1 MESVSAVLDAASGGE
16 MAEALALAL
25 LDRRKVSRILHV
37 PGVRRMMSVE
47 ESTTVVIRILKG
59 EPLAYWSFYAHLT

>member
-16 MAEALALAL
+16 MAEALAFAL
-25 LDRRKVSRILHV
+25 LDTRKACRIQHV
-37 PGVRRMMSVE
+37 PRVRRMLSVE